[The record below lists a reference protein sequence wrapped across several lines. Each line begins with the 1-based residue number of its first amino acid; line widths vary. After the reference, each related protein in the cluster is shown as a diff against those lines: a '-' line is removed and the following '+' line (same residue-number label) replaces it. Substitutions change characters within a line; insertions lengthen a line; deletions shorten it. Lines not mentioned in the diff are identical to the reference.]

1 MSSRQLE
8 ERYEQEQ
15 SERLAKHLGLTIDEL
30 DVLAPDIDTNESNDG
45 LVYNYILNFREDAP
59 KEVLSKVIGL
69 TPGSLTMQ
77 VELNVL
83 DHDEG
88 DEEEHMD

>member
-15 SERLAKHLGLTIDEL
+15 SERLAAHLGLTVDEL
-30 DVLAPDIDTNESNDG
+30 DQLSPDIDTNESNDG
-45 LVYNYILNFREDAP
+45 LVYNHVLNFHSESP
-59 KEVLSKVIGL
+59 KELLAKVVGL
-69 TPGSLTMQ
+69 EPGSLTMW
-77 VELNVL
+77 VELGVL

-88 DEEEHMD
+88 DDEPND